1 MVFFLIQLGINKP
14 FQKEKRIAPIL
25 GADLMTTQ
33 THRSGIAAVLL
44 ATVVLGTIVSYGW
57 ALFSVQLEQAG
68 VATGWIG
75 YAGTAQLLAILLN
88 TLLLPRFLYRTN
100 AVRLHMAAT
109 ALGVTAF
116 LCLGVAGSALA
127 WHIPLRFVL
136 GLGIN
141 GCFILYEYWLNSTV
155 EDRHR
160 GKVMALYCTCVVLGM
175 SIGPRLVPLLQDMPQ
190 LQHVVGA
197 ALFAL
202 ALALV
207 LPMRGQAP
215 QPHAAAPSASP
226 FGIIRLSPMV
236 AVVALMFGLTESTYW
251 SFMTIY
257 GMREGLDVADA
268 TFLLS
273 LISLGGLVAQ
283 LPMGWLAD
291 KTSPRFTV
299 LLATGTGAAGAALL
313 PQLIGAAGLPLW
325 VYMFVWGGIL
335 TTIYTCAII
344 VIGHEHKAANLANA
358 TLAFQMM
365 YGLGN
370 IVGPAATG
378 NAIEAFGTSAVPAM
392 MGLACGASF
401 VFTAMR
407 TFRRKHG

>member
-1 MVFFLIQLGINKP
+1 MMFFLVSLGINKL
-14 FQKEKRIAPIL
+14 FQKEKGIAPIN
-25 GADLMTTQ
+25 GADFMTS
-33 THRSGIAAVLL
+33 HSSRSGIIAVLM
-44 ATVVLGTIVSYGW
+44 ATVVLGIIVSYGW

-68 VATGWIG
+68 VATDWIG

-100 AVRLHMAAT
+100 AVRLHMAAS
-109 ALGVTAF
+109 ALGITAF
-116 LCLGVAGSALA
+116 LCLGLAGSVLQ

-136 GLGIN
+136 GLGVN

-155 EDRHR
+155 EDKHR

-175 SIGPRLVPLLQDMPQ
+175 SIGPQLVPLMQDMPQ
-190 LQHVVGA
+190 YYSLAGA

-207 LPMRGQAP
+207 LPMRRHAP
-215 QPHAAAPSASP
+215 QAHAAPPSASP
-226 FGIIRLSPMV
+226 LGIILLSP
-236 AVVALMFGLTESTYW
+236 AVGVIALMFGLTESTYW

-273 LISLGGLVAQ
+273 LISIGGLVAQ
-283 LPMGWLAD
+283 LPLGWLAD

-299 LLATGTGAAGAALL
+299 LLATGVGAGGAFLL
-313 PQLIGAAGLPLW
+313 PALIGGAGLPLW
-325 VYMFVWGGIL
+325 IYMFFWGGML

-370 IVGPAATG
+370 IVGPATTG
-378 NAIEAFGTSAVPAM
+378 NAIEIFGTTAVPAM
-392 MGLACGASF
+392 MGLACGVSF
-401 VFTAMR
+401 VFTAWR
-407 TFRRKHG
+407 TIRRKNG